1 MAAKPMSVTYA
12 ESTEPCEHDFEAIKV
27 VAATCTEQG
36 YTLYSCDKCGENY
49 TDDFVDALGH
59 TFVDIYVPETCTHK
73 GYVTHFCTTCGYEYS
88 DTYVDEK
95 DIPILTRW
103 SLPLARNRDIRSI
116 PVRTAV
122 IRSRTAM
129 WKLSVILIRK

>member
-1 MAAKPMSVTYA
+1 MAIGLIATFAVAGCGSMEKDASASIKAMAAKPMSVTYA

-73 GYVTHFCTTCGYEYS
+73 G
-88 DTYVDEK
+88 
-95 DIPILTRW
+95 
-103 SLPLARNRDIRSI
+103 
-116 PVRTAV
+116 
-122 IRSRTAM
+122 
-129 WKLSVILIRK
+129 